1 MARRKTIDFR
11 SHLTSLLPDSLI
23 EALAR
28 ETGAFQRERK
38 IRITAFV
45 WTLVLGFGGGSER
58 TLSGLRRAF
67 ERASGTRVVASAFYD
82 RFNARLVKLLRR
94 LVDHAIAQMQEPTE
108 RLRGVLADFRDVVAA
123 DATVIRLHE
132 LLAGVFPG
140 CRTNHTK
147 AAVKLHAVMSIGAA
161 GPRKITV
168 TDERTHDITTMKIG
182 PWVKGRLLVFDLAYF
197 KYQLFS
203 RIRRNGGFFVARL
216 KQSANPRIV
225 AVHRGSARDL
235 VGERVHDVVP
245 FLGRRVI
252 DVEVE
257 ATFLGRRYAGRQR
270 KRAERFRVVGIRNR
284 ETREYHL
291 YITNVGPDRLEP
303 DDLAAVYAA
312 RWLIEL
318 FFRELKRR
326 YRADEI
332 PSRKRAVVEALLYA
346 SILTFLASRALL
358 AEVRRRL
365 RATER
370 AVPDERWSVLFADVA
385 TDVLVVVTRRTQL
398 ARLLAEQATQ
408 LLLAEARDPNKRR
421 RRLRQRAEE
430 PQR

>member
-1 MARRKTIDFR
+1 MTHRKTIDFR
-11 SHLTSLLPDSLI
+11 SQLTSLFPDSMI

-28 ETGAFQRERK
+28 ETGALQRERK
-38 IRITAFV
+38 IGITAFV
-45 WTLVLGFGGGSER
+45 WTLILGFGGGAER

-67 ERASGTRVVASAFYD
+67 ERASGTYVVASAFYD

-94 LVDHAIAQMQEPTE
+94 LVNYAIAQRQEPTGP
-108 RLRGVLADFRDVVAA
+108 LRGILADFRDVIAA

-147 AAVKLHAVMSIGAA
+147 AAVKLHAVMSVGAA
-161 GPRKITV
+161 GPRKLTV
-168 TDERTHDITTMKIG
+168 TSERTHDITTLRIG
-182 PWVKGRLLVFDLAYF
+182 PWVKQRLLVFDLAFF

-225 AVHRGSARDL
+225 AMHRGSACDL
-235 VGERVHDVVP
+235 IGERIHDVVP
-245 FLGRRVI
+245 FLKRRVL

-257 ATFLGRRYAGRQR
+257 ATFPGRVYAGRQR
-270 KRAERFRVVGIRNR
+270 KRTERFRVVGVRNR

-291 YITNVGPDRLEP
+291 YITNVGPDRLDP

-326 YRADEI
+326 YRADEM

-346 SILTFLASRALL
+346 SILTFLASRAIL

-370 AVPDERWSVLFADVA
+370 SVPDERWSVLFADVA
-385 TDVLVVVTRRTQL
+385 ADLLLVVTRRTQL
-398 ARLLAEQATQ
+398 ARLLAEQATH
-408 LLLAEARDPNKRR
+408 LLLAEARDPNRR
-421 RRLRQRAEE
+421 RRKLQQRAEE
-430 PQR
+430 PRR